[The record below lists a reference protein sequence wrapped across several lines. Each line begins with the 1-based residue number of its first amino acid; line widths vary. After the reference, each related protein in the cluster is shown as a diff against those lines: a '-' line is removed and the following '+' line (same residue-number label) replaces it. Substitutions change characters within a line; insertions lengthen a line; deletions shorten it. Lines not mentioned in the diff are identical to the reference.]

1 MRKFQIKTIYDPKK
15 ADIGNMNANILK
27 RKWMV
32 KRRTIQLDVESDSE
46 SNRSYKVSESEEL
59 DDVDRDKYRS

>member
-1 MRKFQIKTIYDPKK
+1 
-15 ADIGNMNANILK
+15 MNANILK
-27 RKWMV
+27 RKWMA

-59 DDVDRDKYRS
+59 DEVDRDKYRS